1 MTKKHFIIEE
11 IEYLKENSFKK
22 GVSYAASEFDVP
34 GVTLG
39 KSALNKF
46 LDNSSKLKPTNI
58 PGSDQ
63 IKKAIGAAATQAANR
78 NMGAIRPGTVS
89 KALTGKIGL
98 GGIQQAAGAALKSD
112 LARQATRQGNI
123 LKKAASDASGT
134 LTNPANK
141 VTYAKDL
148 LPTSN
153 PDIVKSVANVVN
165 TGKGKLAGPD
175 TITSGGKITRQLAT
189 GRATK
194 DAVTG
199 LISSLPAGAAG
210 VGASR
215 AASATAV
222 ATRGTPIGK
231 FAQSATN
238 NATQFATNVLKGGPK
253 GSLSRKAAGL
263 AVPVTGAA
271 VTAPAAYKA
280 ASIGLPAA
288 GDLQQKTVGM
298 GSNVLGAMLGTNI
311 TAPAKVDTTTPATAG
326 EMLGTLKRIGGQI
339 GSGQTTVGSLAKTAQ
354 QAVTNTPQG
363 RRLAAKAANDTAM
376 GIAAP
381 GAALATRVPGVA
393 GAYKEAQNSALN
405 LVAKKTSNSTKLDV
419 GTVGKVGQAFM
430 DARTANDASKKFNTA
445 QGALAKFKT
454 DSEANI
460 RLRKSLEGVVTNA
473 KGNYGADDIASA
485 QKGLAKAK
493 TDFGQMMGRK
503 VQAGTTT
510 STRGFNASGS
520 ITKPVRTDVKPS
532 LPKPRTPPKI
542 TTQAAPV
549 TPPTETKK
557 KGLFGALGGLFGKK

>member
-11 IEYLKENSFKK
+11 IKHLKENSFKK

-46 LDNSSKLKPTNI
+46 LDASGNLKPAKL

-63 IKKAIGAAATQAANR
+63 VKKAIGAAATQAANR
-78 NMGAIRPGTVS
+78 NMGAVRPGTVS
-89 KALTGKIGL
+89 KALTGRIGL
-98 GGIQQAAGAALKSD
+98 GGIQQAASAAMKSD

-123 LKKAASDASGT
+123 LKKAASDASGV

-153 PDIVKSVANVVN
+153 PDFVKSVGNVVN

-175 TITSGGKITRQLAT
+175 TITSGGKITRRLAT

-199 LISSLPAGAAG
+199 VISSLPAGAAG
-210 VGASR
+210 VGVSR
-215 AASATAV
+215 AATATAA

-231 FAQSATN
+231 AG
-238 NATQFATNVLKGGPK
+238 QFATNVIKGGTK
-253 GSLSRKAAGL
+253 GSVGRKAAAA
-263 AVPVTGAA
+263 AVPTTGVA
-271 VTAPAAYKA
+271 VTAPTAYDA
-280 ASIGLPAA
+280 ASKALPAA
-288 GDLQQKTVGM
+288 GELQQKTARG
-298 GSNVLGAMLGTNI
+298 GANLFGALTGTKI
-311 TAPAKVDTTTPATAG
+311 TTPKKVDTTTPATAG
-326 EMLGTLKRIGGQI
+326 EMLGTIKRLGGQV
-339 GSGQTTVGSLAKTAQ
+339 GSGTTTPGSLVNTAR

-363 RRLAAKAANDTAM
+363 RRMAAKTAADVTMGVTA
-376 GIAAP
+376 P
-381 GAALATRVPGVA
+381 VAALATRVPGVDD
-393 GAYKEAQNSALN
+393 AYKKAQDYVLDS
-405 LVAKKTSNSTKLDV
+405 VATKPSTTKLDV

-460 RLRKSLEGVVTNA
+460 RLQKSLKGVVANA

-493 TDFGQMMGRK
+493 TDFDQMMGRK
-503 VQAGTTT
+503 VQTGNAA

-557 KGLFGALGGLFGKK
+557 KSLFGKLGGLFGNK